1 VSTPPIPPQPGTP
14 ATPQPGYEQVIVP
27 PLPPAAA
34 AYPPA
39 PSNMYAQPGY
49 GQMVPPKSSNTVL
62 KIVLIVVGVFVI
74 FGVLA
79 AAVIGF
85 GAYKLSKAVHR
96 SGNGD
101 VSFSTPGGTIS
112 TGNSASISSADLGLP
127 AYPGAKRSTGGMR
140 MKTPNGSLITATFT
154 TSDSASQVVDFYK
167 SKMGDDATSM
177 ETGSSTMLSS
187 GQNSHDKKVVTV
199 SEHDGV
205 TKIAIVHTTS
215 TQ

>member
-1 VSTPPIPPQPGTP
+1 VSTPPTPPNPVYP
-14 ATPQPGYEQVIVP
+14 ANAQPGYEQIIVP
-27 PLPPAAA
+27 PLPPQQSAG
-34 AYPPA
+34 YPPA
-39 PSNMYAQPGY
+39 PSQMYAQPL
-49 GQMVPPKSSNTVL
+49 PPKSSNSAL
-62 KIVLIVVGVFVI
+62 KIILVVVGILVI

-96 SGNGD
+96 SSNGD

-167 SKMGDDATSM
+167 GKMGDDATSM
-177 ETGSSTMLSS
+177 ETGSGTMLSS
-187 GQNSHDKKVVTV
+187 GQNSHDKKVVTI
-199 SEHDGV
+199 SDQGGV

-215 TQ
+215 LE